1 MKNSGHESLNDRS
14 IFLFLSKFKQTNV
27 KALLFAAGL
36 GTRLKEHT
44 QDKPKAMVCLAG
56 KPLIQHAIEHLKKY
70 GITDITVNVFHF
82 AEQVISYLEENN
94 SFGIDIHVSDERPQL
109 LDTGGGLKKAGDY
122 LKGDEPIL
130 IYNVD
135 VISNL
140 DLNVLLKYHQEQ
152 KALATL
158 VVRQRET
165 SRYLMF
171 DQNLQLAGWKNFSNG
186 ETIISRPE
194 SFADAQPL
202 AFSGIHIVQPELLD
216 LITEE
221 GKFPIMD
228 LYLRL
233 AKDHSIKAFI
243 DRSDLWMDLG
253 KPEQLLA
260 AEKLLTENNK

>member
-1 MKNSGHESLNDRS
+1 M
-14 IFLFLSKFKQTNV
+14 

-44 QDKPKAMVCLAG
+44 QDKPKALVNLAG
-56 KPLIQHAIEHLKKY
+56 KPLLQHAIEHLKSF
-70 GITDITVNVFHF
+70 GITSIILNAFHF
-82 AEQVISYLEENN
+82 AEQVISFIEENN
-94 SFGIDIHVSDERPQL
+94 SFGIDIHISDERDML
-109 LDTGGGLKKAGDY
+109 LDTGGGLKKAGAF
-122 LKGDEPIL
+122 LKGNEPIL

-140 DLNVLLKYHQEQ
+140 DLNVLLKYHQEE

-158 VVRQRET
+158 VVRSRET

-171 DQNLQLAGWKNFSNG
+171 DQNLQLSGWKNFSNG
-186 ETIISRPE
+186 ETRISRPD

-202 AFSGIHIVQPELLD
+202 AFSGIHLIQPELLAM
-216 LITEE
+216 ITEE

-233 AKDHSIKAFI
+233 AINQSIKAFI
-243 DRSDLWMDLG
+243 DDSSLWMDLG
-253 KPEQLLA
+253 KPEELQA
-260 AEKLLTENNK
+260 AERLFRSNL

>member
-1 MKNSGHESLNDRS
+1 M
-14 IFLFLSKFKQTNV
+14 

-44 QDKPKAMVCLAG
+44 QNTPKALVGLAG
-56 KPLIQHAIEHLKKY
+56 KPLIQHAIEHMKSQ
-70 GITDITVNVFHF
+70 GITDITINVFHF
-82 AEQVISYLEENN
+82 ADQVISFIEENG
-94 SFGIDIHVSDERPQL
+94 SFGIDIHISDERDQL
-109 LDTGGGLKKAGDY
+109 LDTGGGLKKAGQY

-135 VISNL
+135 VISDL

-158 VVRQRET
+158 VVRSRET

-171 DQNLQLAGWKNFSNG
+171 DQNLRLSGWKNFSNS

-194 SFADAQPL
+194 SFADAQPF
-202 AFSGIHIVQPELLD
+202 AFSGIHLIQPELLN

-221 GKFPIMD
+221 GRFPIMD

-243 DRSDLWMDLG
+243 DHSYLWMDLG

-260 AEKLLTENNK
+260 AEKLLGKK